1 MTIDDGARLG
11 GASPVEPETVDD
23 VLRSPS
29 AGGKVIRGGALRA
42 VGYGAAIIVGTATAA
57 LLLRHLGVDDFG
69 RYVTVTALLGI
80 VAALTDSGLTA
91 VGNREMA
98 TRKAGTERDHLLANL
113 LVIRVAAT
121 VVGVLGAVAFALIVG
136 YPESMVAG
144 TLVGGIGIL
153 LLNAQT
159 MMTMPMWV
167 DLRIGSIVV
176 LDFLKQ
182 VLTLV
187 FVALLVALGA
197 GLFPFYAVQ
206 IPVGIALILVTV
218 LVLRRVDVL
227 VPRLDIPT
235 ARMLVRETLP
245 LAVAFTMS
253 IVYFRVLVILV
264 SLVSTPEQTGLYG
277 TSFRIFETLLAAPAL
292 VLGVALPLLSV
303 AGVEDEPRF
312 RYAIQRMTETAL
324 LAGGLLVIAI
334 GVLAEPAIRIIGGPS
349 YLDAVPVLQ
358 VQVVALLFVFLGQT
372 WQLALV
378 AARGQRIMAISNG
391 LALVVVIAL
400 GLILIPQ
407 HGALGAAWAAVVA
420 EAVLTATLW
429 IGLRVVRPGVAPDLR
444 QSWKMLV
451 ALAAGT
457 GVALLGQLPPVVEA
471 PLACGAFVAVAFALR
486 AVPSEI
492 LEALHLR
499 T

>member
-11 GASPVEPETVDD
+11 GASPVEAETVDD

-42 VGYGAAIIVGTATAA
+42 VGYGAAVVVGTATAA

-98 TRKAGTERDHLLANL
+98 TRKAGWERDHLLANL
-113 LVIRVAAT
+113 LVVRVAAT
-121 VVGVLGAVAFALIVG
+121 VVGVLGAVAFALVVG

-227 VPRLDIPT
+227 VPRLDVPT

-245 LAVAFTMS
+245 LAIAFTMS

-349 YLDAVPVLQ
+349 YRRRGTGSPGTGRRAPIRLPRSD
-358 VQVVALLFVFLGQT
+358 
-372 WQLALV
+372 V
-378 AARGQRIMAISNG
+378 AARVG
-391 LALVVVIAL
+391 
-400 GLILIPQ
+400 
-407 HGALGAAWAAVVA
+407 
-420 EAVLTATLW
+420 
-429 IGLRVVRPGVAPDLR
+429 
-444 QSWKMLV
+444 
-451 ALAAGT
+451 
-457 GVALLGQLPPVVEA
+457 
-471 PLACGAFVAVAFALR
+471 CGAR
-486 AVPSEI
+486 AADHGYLQRAGPRRRHRSRPDPHPAARGPRRGMGCGHRRGGSHSDPLDRPAGGSTRCRTRPQAELEDAGRAGRRHRRRSPRPSTSGRRSAPRVRRVRCRRVRAARRS
-492 LEALHLR
+492 L
-499 T
+499 